1 VKALVRIAV
10 VDIDFCKPSKC
21 NRECIRFCPMVRSN
35 AEAIRFD
42 EDKNIPIISENLCS
56 GCGIC
61 VKKCPYDA
69 IKIVN
74 LPDEIEEDCVHRY
87 GPNSFK
93 LYRLPVPREGVVL
106 GLLGPNGTG
115 KSTSLKILSG
125 IIKPNL
131 GNYESPPDW
140 KTILRFFRGTELYE
154 YFKKLSE
161 RKLRIILKPQY
172 IDEAP
177 KNISGTVREI
187 LKRIDEKGKF
197 DEVCDILLLK
207 SILDKDIHHL
217 SGGELQR
224 VAIAAV
230 ALRDADVY
238 IFDEPSSY
246 LDIYQRLKMASL
258 IRDLAKES
266 KYVIVA
272 EHDLAVLDYLSDYV
286 CIFYGKPG
294 VYGII
299 SKPYGV
305 RVGINLYINGYLPD
319 ENMKFRSYSITFDL
333 SPIPNEWRPEDLLL
347 RWPSFTKEIGDFKL
361 TALPGE
367 IHKGEIIGIVGP
379 NGIGK
384 TTFVKIISGELQP
397 TQGYIEN
404 FGINISY
411 KPQYIFPEANKKVR
425 DYFDPSV
432 IEDPWFKE
440 EIIKPLGIELLLD
453 RRVDTLSGGEL
464 QKTFVAVCLSKDA
477 KIFLLDEP
485 TAHLDVENRLNVA
498 RCIKRIV
505 EKKNAAAFVVE
516 HDIVTIDLM
525 ANSIMVFSGEP
536 GKNGIANPPTSL
548 RKGMNQFLKE
558 LGITF
563 RRDPQTKRPRVNKK
577 GSWLDRY
584 QKEINEYYYTEITAE
599 DLKA

>member
-1 VKALVRIAV
+1 MVRIAV

-21 NRECIRFCPMVRSN
+21 NKECIRFCPMVRSN

-453 RRVDTLSGGEL
+453 RRVDTLSGG
-464 QKTFVAVCLSKDA
+464 
-477 KIFLLDEP
+477 
-485 TAHLDVENRLNVA
+485 
-498 RCIKRIV
+498 
-505 EKKNAAAFVVE
+505 
-516 HDIVTIDLM
+516 
-525 ANSIMVFSGEP
+525 
-536 GKNGIANPPTSL
+536 
-548 RKGMNQFLKE
+548 
-558 LGITF
+558 
-563 RRDPQTKRPRVNKK
+563 
-577 GSWLDRY
+577 
-584 QKEINEYYYTEITAE
+584 
-599 DLKA
+599 